1 MGTRISQRL
10 RFVLERFVVRGVW
23 FQLILVAAA
32 ILLISLVA
40 GLLVYLLDDSLG
52 QDASLSES
60 VWWAFLRLTDPGYL
74 GDDSG
79 SVRRVVST
87 VVTLL
92 GYVLFM
98 GSLVAVLTQWLQR
111 KMAVL
116 ESGAGTIA
124 RTGHVLVVVN
134 SDLGQL
140 VVSQLFSSGSRME
153 RFLAAQ
159 GQYRLH
165 LVVLS
170 EHAGATLRN
179 ELKLRIKGKWRS
191 SQLTL
196 RSGDCLRPEH
206 LARVDF
212 SRASSIILPSGD
224 YSTDGTERMDTHLVK
239 TLLTMSR
246 HPDIPK
252 DAPLPLVVAEV
263 LDERRVDLVRSAY
276 RGRMEVLASNAL
288 LAQFVTQSVL
298 YPNISRVYSALIG
311 QDGSHSLRVH
321 TMPALRGIKMAEAYR
336 YFDHGTPIGVLKGQV
351 PAGQI
356 RFSLD
361 PEHII
366 AADDAVV
373 VVASRA
379 EHTRPLSKPWEV
391 QEVVKRERFSFSSF
405 HARRQ
410 KVVIFGWS
418 HKLPALIREL
428 FSLEDIQMSVDVV
441 SQVPVQQREEHLE
454 RLYPELVAS
463 SRLSHVCM
471 DYTVPASFHT
481 YAISEAD
488 HAIFVGSDWL
498 EGEEEAD
505 ARSIMGL
512 LMVQALAKTG
522 KKTPHVVLE
531 ILDPSNLA
539 LLDTAFAEVFVS
551 SSILSYMLSQVA
563 LQPELNEVYRGL
575 FSPRGPDFSFRSPQD
590 YGYASGGDLTF
601 GQFQSDAQ
609 GRGESALGVMRKSV
623 DGEHAPDVQF
633 GFDPQTR
640 LELRAG
646 DLLIVLCAPVSFAR
660 AKDSEHSSNQI
671 EASGAAL

>member
-10 RFVLERFVVRGVW
+10 RYVLERFVVRGVW
-23 FQLILVAAA
+23 FQLLLVACAILV
-32 ILLISLVA
+32 ISLVA
-40 GLLVYLLDDSLG
+40 GFLVYVLDKSF
-52 QDASLSES
+52 AAKFSLSES

-124 RTGHVLVVVN
+124 RSGHVLVVVN

-140 VVSQLFSSGSRME
+140 VVAQLFASGSRMH

-159 GQYRLH
+159 GQSRLH

-179 ELKLRIKGKWRS
+179 ELKLRVRGGWRS

-206 LARVDF
+206 LTRVDF
-212 SRASSIILPSGD
+212 ARASSIILPSGD

-246 HPDIPK
+246 HPEIPK
-252 DAPLPLVVAEV
+252 GADLPLVVAEV

-276 RGRMEVLASNAL
+276 RGRIEVLASNAL

-321 TMPALRGIKMAEAYR
+321 SMPQLQGIKMSQAYR
-336 YFDHGTPIGVLKGQV
+336 YFDHGTPIGVLKAKAE
-351 PAGQI
+351 PGQI

-361 PEHII
+361 PEHVI

-373 VVASRA
+373 VIAARS
-379 EHTRPLSKPWEV
+379 EHTRPLSKPWSM
-391 QEVVKRERFSFSSF
+391 QEVVKRQRFSFSSF

-410 KVVIFGWS
+410 RLVIFGWS

-428 FSLEDIQMSVDVV
+428 FALEDIEMHVDLV
-441 SQVPVQQREEHLE
+441 SQVAIQERERHLE
-454 RLYPELVAS
+454 RLYPELKAS
-463 SRLSHVCM
+463 SRLRHICM

-481 YAISEAD
+481 YPISEAD

-512 LMVQALAKTG
+512 LMVEALAKAG

-575 FSPRGPDFSFRSPQD
+575 FSPRGPDFSFRAPQD
-590 YGYASGGDLTF
+590 YGYPLDLELSF

-609 GRGESALGVMRKSV
+609 GRGESALGVMRRSA

-633 GFDPQTR
+633 GFDPQTP
-640 LELRAG
+640 LQLKAG
-646 DLLIVLCAPVSFAR
+646 DLLIVLCAPASFAR
-660 AKDSEHSSNQI
+660 SEETHP
-671 EASGAAL
+671 G